1 MVEEIIT
8 KLFDSTEKRLT
19 DILKYYQGYGK
30 KIEKQDKYYS
40 QHSHIILLTIKEI
53 EYLLEKTQPEKNPEN
68 KIPQYNLKT
77 KKLYTIKLPQKEFNA
92 NDISLFQ
99 TNIKAIQNKL
109 RDMLEIKD
117 MKKLYNVSTIENI
130 SNPNENDGNFL
141 KILENVYNCNFHK
154 FFIDEYI
161 HDLIKLK
168 MDRENI
174 YTNKVLS
181 KLKMAKY
188 IIQILLC
195 LKIFIKYNTEE
206 KQPLTSEEKKE
217 CSKIAFNDEFVL
229 SNFLLFEGEKK
240 EEGIQS
246 FLIED
251 NTIAIEELTLLYH
264 ELLNIIKQIED
275 NLNKK

>member
-19 DILKYYQGYGK
+19 DILKYYQGFGK

-92 NDISLFQ
+92 NNNFLFQ

-130 SNPNENDGNFL
+130 SNPNENDGNYL

-240 EEGIQS
+240 EERIQS

-251 NTIAIEELTLLYH
+251 NSIAIEELTLLYH

>member
-92 NDISLFQ
+92 NNNFLFQ

-240 EEGIQS
+240 EERIQS

-251 NTIAIEELTLLYH
+251 NSIAIEELTLLYH

>member
-1 MVEEIIT
+1 M
-8 KLFDSTEKRLT
+8 
-19 DILKYYQGYGK
+19 
-30 KIEKQDKYYS
+30 
-40 QHSHIILLTIKEI
+40 TIKEI

-181 KLKMAKY
+181 KVKMAKY

-195 LKIFIKYNTEE
+195 LKIFIKYNTAE

-229 SNFLLFEGEKK
+229 SNFLLFESEKK